1 MATARRDALARGGV
15 ERGARR
21 AVPAAGGATQLD
33 RLVPQGAGGQGREG
47 HRRRAE
53 RRGLDDRRGVRVPQ
67 GDDDPDRSHGRP
79 YSGRARGAAGAA
91 RGVGVVTHRVVVAD
105 RVAEGGL
112 QLLAATPDV
121 EVASFAGK
129 PREELERA
137 LAGAHALIVR
147 SETRVTAELLMRA
160 PHLRV
165 IARAGTGVDNIDVPA
180 ATRRGIAVMNAPG
193 ANTVSA
199 AEHAMGL
206 LLALVRH
213 IPWAAEAMRRGEWD
227 RKRFEG
233 TELRGKTI
241 GIVGLGRI
249 GGHVA
254 QVARA
259 FGMQLVGHD
268 PYLAPGRAAEL
279 QVKLLPLDQLLRQA
293 DVVTL
298 HVAYTEQT
306 HHLINTERLQL
317 MKPTAVLIN
326 TARGELVDEQAVA
339 EAIKTKRI
347 AGAAIDVF
355 AVEPLPADSVL
366 RQLPGVILTPHLAAS
381 TAEAQERVSLEVCGA
396 VREALVAGDLS
407 FAINVPGISGDL
419 LRRLGPLLDLAR
431 RLGRLALA
439 LVDGPVQSVEVAYGG
454 KDEAAPRPV
463 QVAAVEG
470 LLSAMRVEPVSL
482 VNALL
487 IAEERGIQH
496 ARKSGTPEPGFETTV
511 GVKLATERGR
521 VRVTGALVGD
531 SHGRVI
537 RIDDYHVDVAP
548 EGWMLVIRNRDVPGV
563 IGRVGTLLGQAGINI
578 GSYHQARRAAPGTD
592 ALAAIT
598 VDQPLTNGV
607 LEHLGRAPDVL
618 DVRLVYF
625 GE

>member
-1 MATARRDALARGGV
+1 MTY
-15 ERGARR
+15 
-21 AVPAAGGATQLD
+21 
-33 RLVPQGAGGQGREG
+33 
-47 HRRRAE
+47 
-53 RRGLDDRRGVRVPQ
+53 RV
-67 GDDDPDRSHGRP
+67 
-79 YSGRARGAAGAA
+79 A
-91 RGVGVVTHRVVVAD
+91 VAD
-105 RVAEGGL
+105 KVAEAGL
-112 QLLAATPDV
+112 KLLAQTPEI
-121 EVASFAGK
+121 EVTNCAGK

-147 SETRVTAELLMRA
+147 SETRVTADLLTRG
-160 PHLRV
+160 PNLRV
-165 IARAGTGVDNIDVPA
+165 IARAGTGVDNIDVHA

-206 LLALVRH
+206 LLAQARH

-254 QVARA
+254 QLARA
-259 FGMQLVGHD
+259 FGMHVVGHD
-268 PYLAPGRAAEL
+268 PYLSPERAAEL
-279 QVKLLPLDQLLRQA
+279 QLKLLPLDQLLGQA

-298 HVAYTEQT
+298 HVAHTEQT
-306 HHLINTERLQL
+306 HHLINAERLKL
-317 MKPTAVLIN
+317 MKPTAVLVN
-326 TARGELVDEQAVA
+326 TARGELVDEAALADAVRD
-339 EAIKTKRI
+339 KRI
-347 AGAAIDVF
+347 GGAAIDVF
-355 AVEPLPADSVL
+355 AVEPLPADAPL
-366 RQLPGVILTPHLAAS
+366 RKLERVILTPHLAAS
-381 TAEAQERVSLEVCGA
+381 TAEAQERVSVEICGA
-396 VREALVAGDLS
+396 VRDALLVGDLS

-439 LVDGPVQSVEVAYGG
+439 LVDGPVTAVEVDYGG

-463 QVAAVEG
+463 LMAAVEG
-470 LLSAMRVEPVSL
+470 LLSGMSVEPVSL

-487 IAEERGIQH
+487 IAEERGIRH
-496 ARKSGTPEPGFETTV
+496 ARRTGTPEPGFETTV
-511 GVKLATERGR
+511 GVTLEAARGR
-521 VRVTGALVGD
+521 ARVAGSVLGNE
-531 SHGRVI
+531 HGRVI

-563 IGRVGTLLGQAGINI
+563 IGRVGTLLGGAGINI
-578 GSYHQARRAAPGTD
+578 GSYHQARVAFPGHD

-607 LEHLGRAPDVL
+607 LDALAKVADIQL
-618 DVRLVYF
+618 VRLVNF
-625 GE
+625 GD

>member
-1 MATARRDALARGGV
+1 MTL
-15 ERGARR
+15 
-21 AVPAAGGATQLD
+21 
-33 RLVPQGAGGQGREG
+33 
-47 HRRRAE
+47 
-53 RRGLDDRRGVRVPQ
+53 
-67 GDDDPDRSHGRP
+67 
-79 YSGRARGAAGAA
+79 
-91 RGVGVVTHRVVVAD
+91 RVVVAD

-112 QLLAATPDV
+112 QLLAATPDI

-137 LAGAHALIVR
+137 LAGADALIVR
-147 SETRVTAELLMRA
+147 SETRVTADLLTRA
-160 PHLRV
+160 PRLRV

-206 LLALVRH
+206 LLGLVRH

-241 GIVGLGRI
+241 GVVGLGRI
-249 GGHVA
+249 GGHVG
-254 QVARA
+254 QLARA
-259 FGMQLVGHD
+259 FGMQVVGHD
-268 PYLAPGRAAEL
+268 PYLAPERAAEL

-306 HHLINTERLQL
+306 HHLINAERLRL
-317 MKPTAVLIN
+317 MKPGAVLIN
-326 TARGELVDEQAVA
+326 TARGELVDEDALAAAVR
-339 EAIKTKRI
+339 EKRI
-347 AGAAIDVF
+347 RGAAIDVF
-355 AVEPLPADSVL
+355 AVEPLPADSPL
-366 RQLPGVILTPHLAAS
+366 RQLDRVILTPHLAAS
-381 TAEAQERVSLEVCGA
+381 TAEAQERVSLEVCTA
-396 VREALVAGDLS
+396 VREALLAGDLS
-407 FAINVPGISGDL
+407 FALNVPGLSGDL

-439 LVDGPVQSVEVAYGG
+439 LVDGPVQAIEVAYGG

-463 QVAAVEG
+463 LVAAVEG
-470 LLSAMRVEPVSL
+470 LLSAMNVLPVSL

-496 ARKSGTPEPGFETTV
+496 ARKTGMPEPGFETTV
-511 GVKLATERGR
+511 GVKLATATSR
-521 VRVTGALVGD
+521 VRVAGALVGN
-531 SHGRVI
+531 SHGRVV

-563 IGRVGTLLGQAGINI
+563 IGRVGTLLGQSGINI
-578 GSYHQARRAAPGTD
+578 GSYHQARRATPGTD

-598 VDQPLTNGV
+598 VDQALTNGV
-607 LEHLGRAPDVL
+607 LEHLGHAPDVL
-618 DVRLVYF
+618 DVRLVHF
-625 GE
+625 GD

>member
-1 MATARRDALARGGV
+1 MTH
-15 ERGARR
+15 
-21 AVPAAGGATQLD
+21 P
-33 RLVPQGAGGQGREG
+33 
-47 HRRRAE
+47 
-53 RRGLDDRRGVRVPQ
+53 GVR
-67 GDDDPDRSHGRP
+67 
-79 YSGRARGAAGAA
+79 
-91 RGVGVVTHRVVVAD
+91 HRVVVAD
-105 RVAEGGL
+105 RLAEAGL
-112 QLLAATPDV
+112 RLLAATPEL
-121 EVASFAGK
+121 EVASVAGK

-137 LAGAHALIVR
+137 LAGADALIVR
-147 SETRVTAELLMRA
+147 SETRVTADLLTRA
-160 PHLRV
+160 PNLRV
-165 IARAGTGVDNIDVPA
+165 IARAGTGVDNIDVHA

-233 TELRGKTI
+233 TELRGKTM

-254 QVARA
+254 QLARA
-259 FGMQLVGHD
+259 FGMQVTGHD
-268 PYLAPGRAAEL
+268 PYLAPERAAEL

-298 HVAYTEQT
+298 HVAHTDQT
-306 HHLINTERLQL
+306 HHLMNADRLQL
-317 MKPTAVLIN
+317 MKPTAVVIN
-326 TARGELVDEQAVA
+326 TARGELVDEQALV
-339 EAIKTKRI
+339 EAITAKRI
-347 AGAAIDVF
+347 GGAAIDVF
-355 AVEPLPADSVL
+355 AVEPVPADSPL
-366 RQLPGVILTPHLAAS
+366 RRLDRVILTPHLAAS
-381 TAEAQERVSLEVCGA
+381 TAEAQERVSLEICGA
-396 VREALVAGDLS
+396 VRDALLAGDLS
-407 FAINVPGISGDL
+407 CAINVPGISGDL
-419 LRRLGPLLDLAR
+419 LHRLGPLLDLSR

-439 LVDGPVQSVEVAYGG
+439 LVDGAVLSVEVAYGG

-463 QVAAVEG
+463 LMAAVEG
-470 LLSAMRVEPVSL
+470 LLAAQRVEPVSL

-496 ARKSGTPEPGFETTV
+496 ARKTGTPEPGFETTV
-511 GVKLATERGR
+511 GVKLATAQGR
-521 VRVTGALVGD
+521 VRVAGALVGN

-548 EGWMLVIRNRDVPGV
+548 EGWMLIIRNRDVPGV

-578 GSYHQARRAAPGTD
+578 GSYHQARRSAPGTD

-618 DVRLVYF
+618 EVRLAYF
-625 GE
+625 GD

>member
-1 MATARRDALARGGV
+1 
-15 ERGARR
+15 
-21 AVPAAGGATQLD
+21 
-33 RLVPQGAGGQGREG
+33 
-47 HRRRAE
+47 
-53 RRGLDDRRGVRVPQ
+53 
-67 GDDDPDRSHGRP
+67 
-79 YSGRARGAAGAA
+79 
-91 RGVGVVTHRVVVAD
+91 VTLRVVVAD

-112 QLLAATPDV
+112 QLLAATPDI

-137 LAGAHALIVR
+137 LAGADALIVR
-147 SETRVTAELLMRA
+147 SETRVTADLLTRA
-160 PHLRV
+160 PRLRV

-206 LLALVRH
+206 LLGLVRH

-241 GIVGLGRI
+241 GVVGMGRI
-249 GGHVA
+249 GGHVG
-254 QVARA
+254 QLARA
-259 FGMQLVGHD
+259 FGMQVVGHD
-268 PYLAPGRAAEL
+268 PYLAPERAAEL

-306 HHLINTERLQL
+306 HHLINAERLAL
-317 MKPTAVLIN
+317 MKPTAVLVN
-326 TARGELVDEQAVA
+326 TARGELVDEAALADAVRA
-339 EAIKTKRI
+339 KRI

-355 AVEPLPADSVL
+355 AVEPLPADSPL

-381 TAEAQERVSLEVCGA
+381 TAEAQERVSLEVCSA
-396 VREALVAGDLS
+396 VREALLAGDLS
-407 FAINVPGISGDL
+407 FALNVPGLSGDL

-439 LVDGPVQSVEVAYGG
+439 LVDGPVQAVEVAYGG

-463 QVAAVEG
+463 LVAAVEG
-470 LLSAMRVEPVSL
+470 LLSAMNVMPVSL

-496 ARKSGTPEPGFETTV
+496 ARKTGMPEPGFETTV
-511 GVKLATERGR
+511 GVKLATANTR
-521 VRVTGALVGD
+521 VRVAGALVGN
-531 SHGRVI
+531 SHGRVV

-578 GSYHQARRAAPGTD
+578 GSYHQARRATPGTD

-598 VDQPLTNGV
+598 VDQALTNGV
-607 LEHLGRAPDVL
+607 LEHLGHAPDVL
-618 DVRLVYF
+618 DVRLVHF
-625 GE
+625 GD

>member
-1 MATARRDALARGGV
+1 MTYRIA
-15 ERGARR
+15 
-21 AVPAAGGATQLD
+21 
-33 RLVPQGAGGQGREG
+33 
-47 HRRRAE
+47 
-53 RRGLDDRRGVRVPQ
+53 
-67 GDDDPDRSHGRP
+67 
-79 YSGRARGAAGAA
+79 
-91 RGVGVVTHRVVVAD
+91 VAD
-105 RVAEGGL
+105 KVAEAGL
-112 QLLAATPDV
+112 KLLAGTPEI
-121 EVASFAGK
+121 EVANCAGK

-147 SETRVTAELLMRA
+147 SETRVTADLLTRG
-160 PHLRV
+160 PNLRV
-165 IARAGTGVDNIDVPA
+165 IARAGTGVDNIDVHA

-206 LLALVRH
+206 LLAQARH

-254 QVARA
+254 QLARA
-259 FGMQLVGHD
+259 FGMHVVGHD
-268 PYLAPGRAAEL
+268 PYLSPERAAEL
-279 QVKLLPLDQLLRQA
+279 QLKLLPLDQLLAQA

-298 HVAYTEQT
+298 HVAHTEQT
-306 HHLINTERLQL
+306 HHLINAERLKL
-317 MKPTAVLIN
+317 MKPTAVLVN
-326 TARGELVDEQAVA
+326 TARGELVDEAALADAVRD
-339 EAIKTKRI
+339 KRI
-347 AGAAIDVF
+347 GGAAIDVF
-355 AVEPLPADSVL
+355 AVEPLPADAPL
-366 RQLPGVILTPHLAAS
+366 RKLERVILTPHLAAS
-381 TAEAQERVSLEVCGA
+381 TAEAQERVSVEICGA
-396 VREALVAGDLS
+396 VRDALLVGDLS

-439 LVDGPVQSVEVAYGG
+439 LVDGPVAAVEVDYGG

-463 QVAAVEG
+463 LMAAVEG
-470 LLSAMRVEPVSL
+470 LLSGMSVEPVSL

-487 IAEERGIQH
+487 IAEERGIRH
-496 ARKSGTPEPGFETTV
+496 ARRTGTPEPGFETTV
-511 GVKLATERGR
+511 GVTLEAARGR
-521 VRVTGALVGD
+521 ARVAGSVLGNE
-531 SHGRVI
+531 HGRVI

-563 IGRVGTLLGQAGINI
+563 IGRVGTLLGGAGINI
-578 GSYHQARRAAPGTD
+578 GSYHQARVAFPGHD

-598 VDQPLTNGV
+598 VDQPLMNGV
-607 LEHLGRAPDVL
+607 LDELSRVPDIQL
-618 DVRLVYF
+618 VRLVNF
-625 GE
+625 GD